1 MQTRCLYKLPY
12 NHYHPLD
19 GLLDQQIPLGFF
31 FGALVQ
37 LVRILACHARGHG
50 FESHTH
56 RMKEKQL
63 KVKVE
68 LTSLESVLAKLE
80 EKYTQFPSKN
90 LSDTIT
96 HLQATIRSLKNV

>member
-1 MQTRCLYKLPY
+1 M
-12 NHYHPLD
+12 
-19 GLLDQQIPLGFF
+19 
-31 FGALVQ
+31 LVQ

-56 RMKEKQL
+56 RMEKKQL

-68 LTSLESVLAKLE
+68 LTSLESILGKLE
-80 EKYTQFPSKN
+80 EKYKESQSKN

>member
-1 MQTRCLYKLPY
+1 M
-12 NHYHPLD
+12 
-19 GLLDQQIPLGFF
+19 
-31 FGALVQ
+31 
-37 LVRILACHARGHG
+37 VRISVCHIEGHE
-50 FESHTH
+50 FESRTH